1 MIKTTVIIGVVL
13 LAAVLAVGCDEG
25 GGVLLENQAPT
36 VWLSAAP
43 PEGSFSRYTLQL
55 YWGGWDP
62 DGEIRYYEYAITNN
76 EGGVFDPADTTGSDK
91 WGRVFR
97 NDSTFLFTADLVAD
111 SAGLDPNNL
120 EPVDFLRSHTF
131 FIRAVDDQRLASK
144 KPAYRSFTSR
154 TLSPIVD
161 ITVPTTSAFNPADV
175 PPISTFQWVARD
187 YINNLREAQEPDS
200 VRHILVPIKKF
211 NGSWGATLE
220 YIRTTPDAP
229 EWSKWKY
236 YKAPGDSGKFWT
248 TPALELRNSFMF
260 AVQAKDEAGAVTPVF
275 DEDRNVRRISV
286 SERSTGPVLSVY
298 NKFIGTIITSSP
310 NTSPV
315 IIDLPANIAMCFRL
329 TANAEGYGGVASGYR
344 YGWDIQDLNDPGQ
357 WEIDYTPFVRECGT
371 PPLPCADTPCRAWQ
385 FDSHTFYIEVIDN
398 SGYASRVAIT
408 VNVVP
413 FTMKKPV
420 IVIDDWKENSPG
432 LEATNGGVPSDDE
445 HDAFWNEMLA
455 DVRGF
460 DPSTDVFQ
468 ITDEIPL
475 TAFSDYKSAVWVAAA
490 AFNATTGSF
499 INQVIRFI
507 DPGATATT
515 GKSTP
520 NIVALF
526 MSAGGHVLLAG
537 EQMLTAS
544 VNRQV
549 FQPTSPVFPLIFR
562 YELAKDQ
569 DGDYEESDVG
579 VRGTGEDS
587 FGYQDCC
594 VNVLDI
600 GYISNRLSIRRAN
613 AGHACPVNTVRP
625 APQSGRNDGLRV
637 ALPLDT
643 KYEFPALHLRPEVG
657 GPGRWF
663 AENVNG
669 INTDIYNPA
678 YFADVP
684 IIVRTG
690 VCNSIAE
697 LVPERDCFKPIY
709 GNGCYKDG
717 SDELRS
723 PQSKIYNAPVA
734 FWTTAYADRIP
745 DAGGVAARS
754 TVWGFHPFYFNPDEV
769 KAALDIVLFDEWQLP
784 RLDTK

>member
-1 MIKTTVIIGVVL
+1 MFKTTVIIGMVFLMAVF
-13 LAAVLAVGCDEG
+13 AAGCEEG

-43 PEGSFSRYTLQL
+43 PEGSLSRYTLQL

-62 DGEIRYYEYAITNN
+62 DGEIDYYEYAITDN

-91 WGRVFR
+91 WRRVFR
-97 NDSTFLFTADLVAD
+97 NDSTFLFSADVVAD
-111 SAGLDPNNL
+111 SSSLDPNNL

-131 FIRAVDDQRLASK
+131 FIRSVDDQGLATR

-161 ITVPTTSAFNPADV
+161 VTVPTTSAFNPADV
-175 PPISTFQWVARD
+175 PPISTFQWTARD
-187 YINNLREAQEPDS
+187 YVDNLRETQEPDS

-220 YIRTTPDAP
+220 YIRSTPDAP

-236 YKAPGDSGKFWT
+236 YKAAGDSGKFWT

-275 DEDRNVRRISV
+275 DEDRNVRRIAV

-298 NKFIGTIITSSP
+298 NKYIGTIITSSP
-310 NTSPV
+310 NTAPV
-315 IIDLPANIAMCFRL
+315 IIDLPANISMCFRL

-344 YGWDIQDLNDPGQ
+344 YGWDIQDLNDPTQ
-357 WEIDYTPFVRECGT
+357 WETDYTPFVRECGT
-371 PPLPCADTPCRAWQ
+371 PPLPCADTPCRSWQ

-398 SGYASRVAIT
+398 SGYPSRVAIT

-413 FTMKKPV
+413 FTMRKPV

-432 LEATNGGVPSDDE
+432 IVATNGGLPSDEE
-445 HDAFWNEMLA
+445 HDAFWEEMLS

-460 DPSTDVFQ
+460 DPTADVFE

-475 TAFSDYKSAVWVAAA
+475 TAFSDYKSAIWVAAA
-490 AFNATTGSF
+490 AYNSTTGSF
-499 INQVIRFI
+499 INQVIKFI
-507 DPGATATT
+507 DPNAQATT
-515 GKSTP
+515 GKTTP

-537 EQMLTAS
+537 EEMLAAS
-544 VNRQV
+544 INRQV
-549 FQPTSPVFPLIFR
+549 FQPTSPVFPIIFR
-562 YELAKDQ
+562 YELSKDQ
-569 DGDYEESDVG
+569 DGDYQDSDPG
-579 VRGTGEDS
+579 VHGTGEDS
-587 FGYQDCC
+587 FGYMDCC
-594 VNVLDI
+594 VNVLDV
-600 GYISNRLSIRRAN
+600 GYISNRLSIRRSN
-613 AGHACPVNTVRP
+613 ASHACPINTIRP

-637 ALPLDT
+637 ALPLDGAYPPFPA
-643 KYEFPALHLRPEVG
+643 YEFPTMRLRPEVAG
-657 GPGRWF
+657 DPSKWF
-663 AENVNG
+663 AEERSGLNC
-669 INTDIYNPA
+669 DIYNPA

-684 IIVRTG
+684 MVVRTG
-690 VCNSIAE
+690 TCNSIAE
-697 LVPERDCFKPIY
+697 LVPPRDCFQPIY
-709 GNGCYKDG
+709 GNGCFNTA
-717 SDELRS
+717 SR
-723 PQSKIYNAPVA
+723 IYNAPVA
-734 FWTTAYADRIP
+734 FWTTAHADRIP

-754 TVWGFHPFYFNPDEV
+754 AVWGFHPYYFNPDEV
-769 KAALDIVLFDEWQLP
+769 KAALAIVLFDEWKLP
-784 RLDTK
+784 RQDSN